1 LIDVQENKLM
11 LKVVS
16 LLKRKE
22 ELSLEAFREW
32 ALEKHPQ
39 LGKKLP
45 GIRQYRMSVILEDNP
60 DLPYHAVS
68 EFWFDNNEARIAA
81 FSTPD
86 GKAAAEDAAAHCSS
100 RVHLLTEEKII
111 IE

>member
-1 LIDVQENKLM
+1 METKM
-11 LKVVS
+11 LKVIS
-16 LLKRKE
+16 LMQKRNDYILDDFKK
-22 ELSLEAFREW
+22 W
-32 ALEKHPQ
+32 ALEEHPQ

-45 GIRQYRMSVILEDNP
+45 GMRHYRMSVVVDENP

-68 EFWFDNNEARIAA
+68 EFWFDDNDARLAA
-81 FSTPD
+81 FSTPE
-86 GKAAAEDAAAHCSS
+86 GKAAAEDAAAHCAS

>member
-1 LIDVQENKLM
+1 M
-11 LKVVS
+11 LKVIS

-22 ELSLEAFREW
+22 GMSLEVFRKW
-32 ALEKHPQ
+32 ALEEHPP

-45 GIRQYRMSVILEDNP
+45 SIRHYRMSVVLEDNP
-60 DLPYHAVS
+60 NLPFDAVS
-68 EFWFDNNEARIAA
+68 EFWFDDNEARLAA
-81 FSTPD
+81 FATPE
-86 GKAAAEDAAAHCSS
+86 GKAAAEDAIAHCSS

>member
-1 LIDVQENKLM
+1 M

-22 ELSLEAFREW
+22 GMSLEEFRVW
-32 ALEKHPQ
+32 ALEEHPE

-45 GIRQYRMSVILEDNP
+45 GIRHYRMSVVLEDNP
-60 DLPYHAVS
+60 DLPYDAVS
-68 EFWFDNNEARIAA
+68 EYWFDANEARLAA
-81 FSTPD
+81 FATPAD
-86 GKAAAEDAAAHCSS
+86 LAGGDAAAHCSA
-100 RVHLLTEEKII
+100 RVHLLTKEKVI